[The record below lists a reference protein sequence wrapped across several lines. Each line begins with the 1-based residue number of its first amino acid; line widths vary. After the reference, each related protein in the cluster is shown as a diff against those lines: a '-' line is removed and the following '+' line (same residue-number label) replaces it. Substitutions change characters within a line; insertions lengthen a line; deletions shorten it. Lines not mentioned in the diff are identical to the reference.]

1 MKDFCKLA
9 SRILEIRVPY
19 KTRGL
24 KTRFLLAELDTFMP
38 HRSRVFYSQF
48 QKTQKKK
55 VQTQKKKEPEER
67 KKKEAEE
74 RKKKEVQTLEKER
87 PEKEERTQ
95 KKERKKEEED
105 PQQRRRPT
113 AHTNP
118 VSIKHIPIIDLR
130 YSS

>member
-19 KTRGL
+19 KTRDL
-24 KTRFLLAELDTFMP
+24 KTRFLLVELDTFMP
-38 HRSRVFYSQF
+38 HRSQVFYSQF

-67 KKKEAEE
+67 KKKE
-74 RKKKEVQTLEKER
+74 VQTLEKEK

-95 KKERKKEEED
+95 KKERKKKKIHSKEEHS
-105 PQQRRRPT
+105 R
-113 AHTNP
+113 HTQIQSP
-118 VSIKHIPIIDLR
+118 SSTSRSSIYGTVHDLHH
-130 YSS
+130 